1 MSTCNYLPF
10 ITIGQYRSTI
20 CRHTAHTRLSVLT
33 CLVFLISSVQKVMFC
48 FIMRISSCG
57 FGEVSLI
64 LKSKFYMYFDA

>member
-1 MSTCNYLPF
+1 MSAHCPYKA
-10 ITIGQYRSTI
+10 IGVD
-20 CRHTAHTRLSVLT
+20 LFSVFNKF
-33 CLVFLISSVQKVMFC
+33 CLKVMFC